1 MVQNIKNIPCSLRAQ
16 RIDSRQEP
24 WLKPRMPEVK
34 EKSFYSGNINVN
46 INKSTNS
53 NQFYLEHTY
62 HQKDPEN
69 KKIER
74 VILIL
79 DYQN

>member
-1 MVQNIKNIPCSLRAQ
+1 
-16 RIDSRQEP
+16 
-24 WLKPRMPEVK
+24 MPEVK

-46 INKSTNS
+46 VNKSTNS